1 MEKNVTI
8 QAYNERAMGK
18 GVYFHRLRRITG
30 FLTVDISKWNTAKKA
45 ELKDRVTHT

>member
-8 QAYNERAMGK
+8 QANNERAMGK

>member
-1 MEKNVTI
+1 MEKNI
-8 QAYNERAMGK
+8 SLLENNEKARGK